1 MRPLTDRVVL
11 LTGASRG
18 LGVDMAR
25 AFAAEGARL
34 ALAARST
41 DELEKVRAGL
51 EETGGTAIA
60 VPTDVNEIES
70 LRALVRKTTD
80 RLGPIDVLVNNA
92 GVEYVFDFEDTPL
105 ERIDQILD
113 TNLKAVVHLTR
124 LVAPSM
130 VERGS
135 GHICNISSVAG
146 FTPVPHNSVYS
157 ASKHA
162 LVGFT
167 RSLRMELAEHGV
179 EVSVVCPGFVE
190 GGMFLAWGRP
200 APKTAGSVTSAQV
213 ASAVI
218 DAVKNNRGKVVVA
231 KGLAKMADAFFALMP
246 KTSAKMMRRSGTA
259 DFLTEQARINA
270 EKR

>member
-25 AFAAEGARL
+25 AFADEGGRL
-34 ALAARST
+34 ALAARSA
-41 DELEKVRAGL
+41 DELEKVRAGI
-51 EETGGTAIA
+51 EESGGTAIA
-60 VPTDVNEIES
+60 IPTDVNDLES
-70 LRALVRKTTD
+70 LRALVRTTTD
-80 RLGPIDVLVNNA
+80 RLGPIDILVNNA

-105 ERIDQILD
+105 ERLDQILD
-113 TNLKAVVHLTR
+113 TNVKAVVRLTR

-130 VERGS
+130 VERRS

-157 ASKHA
+157 ATKHA
-162 LVGFT
+162 LIGFT

-190 GGMFLAWGRP
+190 GGMFLEWGRP
-200 APKTAGSVTSAQV
+200 PPKGTGSVTTAQV
-213 ASAVI
+213 VSAVI
-218 DAVKNNRGKVVVA
+218 DAVKNNRAKVVVT
-231 KGLAKMADAFFALMP
+231 KGLAKMANTFFALMP
-246 KTSAKMMRRSGTA
+246 ETSAKMMRRTGAA